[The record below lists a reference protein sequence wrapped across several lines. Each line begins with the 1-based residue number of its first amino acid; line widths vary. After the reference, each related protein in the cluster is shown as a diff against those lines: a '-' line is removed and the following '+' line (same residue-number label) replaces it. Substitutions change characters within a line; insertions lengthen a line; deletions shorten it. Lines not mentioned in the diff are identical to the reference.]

1 MSVDASTRLNK
12 MLDTSS
18 EIIDKAGDKGINIE
32 ESERPLTINSQPRFS
47 STNGHKSQ
55 TMKSVPKMGLINI
68 RPIH

>member
-32 ESERPLTINSQPRFS
+32 ESERPLTINS
-47 STNGHKSQ
+47 
-55 TMKSVPKMGLINI
+55 
-68 RPIH
+68 